1 VQLREKERELAK
13 RMAAEL
19 MRLRSEAKRKDGL
32 AMQAIK
38 QIKSQ
43 TEILSRPEVRKI
55 YRGGGREGLS
65 PWLDSS
71 IFDRRHGA

>member
-38 QIKSQ
+38 QI
-43 TEILSRPEVRKI
+43 
-55 YRGGGREGLS
+55 
-65 PWLDSS
+65 
-71 IFDRRHGA
+71 